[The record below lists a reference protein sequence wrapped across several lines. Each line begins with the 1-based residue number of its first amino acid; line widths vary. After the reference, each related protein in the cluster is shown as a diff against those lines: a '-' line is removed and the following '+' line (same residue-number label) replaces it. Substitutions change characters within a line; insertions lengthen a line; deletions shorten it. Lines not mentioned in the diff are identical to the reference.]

1 MIGKISQIKFGN
13 KFICNFLHILFKD
26 KKFDQMADDDKL
38 NILFYHC
45 CFKYSIE
52 EYMTN
57 SSLRSRFGLDNSKSS
72 TDKITNLIK
81 KAKNFGI
88 IKSGPSKSY
97 IPFWAE

>member
-1 MIGKISQIKFGN
+1 
-13 KFICNFLHILFKD
+13 
-26 KKFDQMADDDKL
+26 MADDDKL